1 MQIIIY
7 EIWESKNNN
16 KYDKTIIQQHTII
29 TKINAQLRNI
39 LQTHYKY
46 HKLKETINIFQ
57 EQFCVNEAIA
67 KIQNNTLINLL
78 EQV

>member
-46 HKLKETINIFQ
+46 HKLKETINTF
-57 EQFCVNEAIA
+57 
-67 KIQNNTLINLL
+67 
-78 EQV
+78 

>member
-46 HKLKETINIFQ
+46 HKLKKTINTFQ